1 MAETMAIE
9 RLRQFEIPGVVM
21 FEPGGGGLPRARV
34 ATPRS
39 RGEVYLHGAQVT
51 GFEKQGER
59 PLLFLSKASQFAP
72 GKAVRGGV
80 PICFPWFGPRKGDVA
95 HGFARV
101 TEWEVVDVATP
112 PDGEVRLRFRLP
124 KTAAVA
130 GWPCFAAEFAVTMTE
145 ELAMQLSVTNESADE
160 ELEFEACLHT
170 YLAVGDVTQVTIHGL
185 ENAPYLDKLQ
195 NPPPQRR
202 ETGPVRIT
210 AQTDRTYLDTTSTV
224 VIRDPVF
231 GRDIRIEK
239 SGSESTVVWNPWT
252 TQVLN
257 DLGPGEYRGFV
268 CVESGNVDRN
278 RLRLWP
284 GQTAEL
290 KVRLITGPYLEHNE

>member
-112 PDGEVRLRFRLP
+112 PDGEVR
-124 KTAAVA
+124 AAIPVCQDSGCSGMA
-130 GWPCFAAEFAVTMTE
+130 LLCGGIRG
-145 ELAMQLSVTNESADE
+145 DDDGG
-160 ELEFEACLHT
+160 
-170 YLAVGDVTQVTIHGL
+170 VGDATECDQS
-185 ENAPYLDKLQ
+185 
-195 NPPPQRR
+195 
-202 ETGPVRIT
+202 VR
-210 AQTDRTYLDTTSTV
+210 
-224 VIRDPVF
+224 
-231 GRDIRIEK
+231 G
-239 SGSESTVVWNPWT
+239 
-252 TQVLN
+252 
-257 DLGPGEYRGFV
+257 
-268 CVESGNVDRN
+268 
-278 RLRLWP
+278 
-284 GQTAEL
+284 
-290 KVRLITGPYLEHNE
+290 